1 MKKDSF
7 TFSDKLKK
15 SKTLPLSKR
24 IPSRVGGEVKAKR
37 TLFERA
43 QRDLPFIIVA
53 ALALLLL
60 PFLSRES
67 GDIDTPSVVWGDGDT
82 YVEDFNSKPK
92 SAEGEIA
99 LSSFR
104 NPLDLII
111 RHGQQDSSA
120 RDAVDSAYSDGESSS
135 SGSEGYSSSSRSS
148 YGSEEYSSSPA
159 TSRYGKTVK
168 RSVRNSINRVP
179 TSIGSLSRGS
189 MVSTSGGG
197 APTHSLSFGSRAKD
211 AAPKVQGPGVR
222 PVALQPLTAAGKGR
236 DLTGGDALYAEA
248 ARSIGAMNR
257 PGAKQALMD
266 AQLADVD
273 GKPLG
278 ETKGGSGPGEGAKP
292 GAGGN
297 MANNWNHTPL
307 KPWWWDMMKDRSQRR
322 WELWHYNW
330 EKMASDSLIAL
341 TRGFASCLITGSND
355 FKVDKFFGTDGS
367 KNWKC
372 FDSNGKVVEGTGSIN
387 SWKQSQ
393 TNKTTTKDGGTEE
406 TVNQDVMENYRRY
419 CISRGGHHIQETE
432 SSRKSAF
439 ETRLNCL
446 GIGLDDIKDKYETRR
461 AAVCDGLTGTPR
473 TINITAQRNG
483 KDRYGRLKSTG
494 LYVVSNKTFNSNVRK
509 DACKQNEDGTFT
521 CQCISYVARAKYGEN
536 IIPEDVADDMSK
548 VVVFRIGTF
557 NLTDD
562 DIYLSS
568 GQRIDLDSAYK
579 ANSQNKKAARRNE
592 REAIY
597 STPEIDAEIAR
608 LQAQKKDL
616 VKKEMSS
623 ATAKEDLSLERQ
635 IFDVNQK
642 IANAEKRRAD
652 QIEENRKTV
661 KSQKASG
668 DYSEIEIND
677 IVDLADY
684 NIDGNKRYDGCY
696 TEDDLKET
704 LKPVGKWRTKA
715 NARKWFNEI
724 QSCDASA
731 YRRWTSAIFKP
742 VEMAKE
748 ESQVGVN
755 NAASAKVPTV
765 DCIDST
771 VFIPNAPEKHLFK
784 ATIQN
789 PGKHTIAFVLEYVE
803 KLAYDGAYFDNSD
816 EEENKKGSSISARTG
831 YRIIKR
837 IDYFLPST
845 DIRNGWS
852 DKIQDN
858 GDGSYTFYGDVEI
871 GESTTVMDDRPGRGP
886 NQRATPGTGTIVWV
900 TTDDTSMEKGKPELA
915 IVKEDSSR
923 AVFPNLLGRDAT
935 CKYRWGCGSG
945 YICGNDEAS
954 SGGYCFEW
962 IDNNDHEKGKKFF
975 VSTTFLGYPV
985 KAEPLQEVNAKDVPE
1000 DTNYLSQCEPI
1011 CIFKANGIPEKV
1023 AIKAHPDMFKY
1034 IIEAPEVHIPDN
1046 CDDCN
1051 KNPKV
1056 NIIPQ
1061 EKCYI
1066 DDNSGRKFYNSVP
1079 VEGDDGVI
1087 YHFIT
1092 SKQTVAGPASFE
1104 CTPICADK
1112 AKALGIFQTKGVG
1125 SPIPLN
1131 TKQLTTADKVMEQGI
1146 DVPGEVCPY
1155 CSEVCKDPITQ
1166 EPCPCLKVE
1175 NNVTPNIHPLYVR
1188 SSTIVL
1194 PREQR
1199 MHDATPICYKKA
1211 IALGNI
1217 YVRNTDGTAGEKVDP
1232 DDEIVDMLLG
1242 LPRSEREALC
1252 PYCSDDEGT
1261 PQEPKCDFDFNDTFK
1276 FNMSDEPSNPSSF
1289 NTKIAQTI
1297 DDLNDCIRRTRVS
1310 LIDIQGHTDAST
1322 RNKTEASKSI
1332 IQEMEGEEKCVQED
1346 GTLISDLLIPEYR
1359 LDSCYHCSSV
1369 ENLGLGLKRA
1379 QFITKKILEGHN
1391 GKDGIAKS
1399 NPDIRFVMNVQTDS
1413 QTSGQRTF
1421 GNAISMQSVYNP
1433 SGSQT
1438 ITFRLTGYGSHCVG
1452 VSAECIRSNKCSLQ
1466 SNDSKENM
1474 TKDRKVMLLATEYNR

>member
-120 RDAVDSAYSDGESSS
+120 RDAVDSAYSDGEGSSS
-135 SGSEGYSSSSRSS
+135 ASEDYSSSTRSS
-148 YGSEEYSSSPA
+148 YGSEEYSSSPS
-159 TSRYGKTVK
+159 TSKYGKTVK

-197 APTHSLSFGSRAKD
+197 APTHSLSFGSRSRD

-297 MANNWNHTPL
+297 MANNWSHTPL

-330 EKMASDSLIAL
+330 EKMASESLIAL
-341 TRGFASCLITGSND
+341 TRGLASCLITGSND
-355 FKVDKFFGTDGS
+355 FKVDKFLGTDGS
-367 KNWKC
+367 SNVQC
-372 FDSNGKVVEGTGSIN
+372 FINGKEWSEGDLN
-387 SWKQSQ
+387 FWKGFYTS
-393 TNKTTTKDGGTEE
+393 KTTTKDGGSEDTIDSRAM
-406 TVNQDVMENYRRY
+406 TDFRRE
-419 CISRGGHHIQETE
+419 CERAGGRAQKT
-432 SSRKSAF
+432 SGSRKDML
-439 ETRLNCL
+439 EVRLNCL
-446 GIGLDDIKDKYETRR
+446 GVGLSDIKDRFETRR
-461 AAVCDGLTGTPR
+461 SAVCDGLTGTPR

-509 DACKQNEDGTFT
+509 DACKDNRDGTFT
-521 CQCISYVARAKYGEN
+521 CQCISYVARAKYGKN
-536 IIPEDVADDMSK
+536 IIPDDVADDMSK

-579 ANSQNKKAARRNE
+579 ANSQNKKAARK
-592 REAIY
+592 
-597 STPEIDAEIAR
+597 SG
-608 LQAQKKDL
+608 
-616 VKKEMSS
+616 
-623 ATAKEDLSLERQ
+623 EDY
-635 IFDVNQK
+635 N
-642 IANAEKRRAD
+642 
-652 QIEENRKTV
+652 
-661 KSQKASG
+661 
-668 DYSEIEIND
+668 EIEIND

-704 LKPVGKWRTKA
+704 LKPIGKWRTTA

-724 QSCDASA
+724 QSCDASGA
-731 YRRWTSAIFKP
+731 YRRWNSTIFNP

-771 VFIPNAPEKHLFK
+771 VFIPYAPEKHLFK

-803 KLAYDGAYFDNSD
+803 KAPYDKEYFDNSD
-816 EEENKKGSSISARTG
+816 EEGQGVKKGGSISARTG

-837 IDYFLPST
+837 IDYFLPSA
-845 DIRNGWS
+845 DIRNDSS

-871 GESTTVMDDRPGRGP
+871 GESTSVVDDRPGRGP

-900 TTDDTSMEKGKPELA
+900 TTDDTSMESGKPELA
-915 IVKEDSSR
+915 IVKEASAR

-945 YICGNDEAS
+945 YICGNDEAGN
-954 SGGYCFEW
+954 GGYCFEW
-962 IDNNDHEKGKKFF
+962 IDDKNHEKGKKFF

-985 KAEPLQEVNAKDVPE
+985 KAEPLQEVNAMDVPE
-1000 DTNYLSQCEPI
+1000 DTNYLPQCEPL
-1011 CIFKANGIPEKV
+1011 CIFKANGRPEKV
-1023 AIKAHPDMFKY
+1023 AIKAHPEMFKY
-1034 IIEAPEVHIPDN
+1034 IIEAPEVHIDKN
-1046 CDDCN
+1046 CEDCN
-1051 KNPKV
+1051 KGKITPKV
-1056 NIIPQ
+1056 DIVPQ
-1061 EKCYI
+1061 GKCYI
-1066 DDNSGRKFYNSVP
+1066 NENGQTRYYESVQVEENGTTYNFRISNKT
-1079 VEGDDGVI
+1079 VEG
-1087 YHFIT
+1087 
-1092 SKQTVAGPASFE
+1092 PADVP
-1104 CTPICADK
+1104 CIPICADK
-1112 AKALGIFQTKGVG
+1112 AKALGIFQTKGID
-1125 SPIPLN
+1125 SSIPLN
-1131 TKQLTTADKVMEQGI
+1131 NKQLTTADKVMEQGI

-1155 CSEVCKDPITQ
+1155 CSEVCIDPVTK
-1166 EPCPCLKVE
+1166 EPCPCIKVE
-1175 NNVTPNIHPLYVR
+1175 ENVTPNIHPLYVR

-1211 IALGNI
+1211 IALGSI

-1252 PYCSDDEGT
+1252 PYCDEEEQV
-1261 PQEPKCDFDFNDTFK
+1261 PAKVKCQFDFNDAFDHNVFLNSK
-1276 FNMSDEPSNPSSF
+1276 GKQDIN
-1289 NTKIAQTI
+1289 IAVANI
-1297 DDLNDCIRRTRVS
+1297 SDCIRKTDISEINVVGYADKSDIMSHGVTTCPVDDPNCNSTIHNIS
-1310 LIDIQGHTDAST
+1310 LSEDRALFITNAILEKLYPGFTGTVRFAVNFNSNPNAAST
-1322 RNKTEASKSI
+1322 
-1332 IQEMEGEEKCVQED
+1332 
-1346 GTLISDLLIPEYR
+1346 
-1359 LDSCYHCSSV
+1359 
-1369 ENLGLGLKRA
+1369 
-1379 QFITKKILEGHN
+1379 
-1391 GKDGIAKS
+1391 
-1399 NPDIRFVMNVQTDS
+1399 
-1413 QTSGQRTF
+1413 TF
-1421 GNAISMQSVYNP
+1421 GKPRYSNYKTSYGSGNRIVTFNVSGRGDADATITPQYDRSHNAI
-1433 SGSQT
+1433 
-1438 ITFRLTGYGSHCVG
+1438 
-1452 VSAECIRSNKCSLQ
+1452 NK
-1466 SNDSKENM
+1466 EEM
-1474 TKDRKVMLLATEYNR
+1474 AVDRVVKLSPYKYESDN